1 MFFGILLT
9 SGDYMID
16 ENLKKELDLEQN
28 IQYLKGVGPK
38 KAELLNKLNIFNIK
52 DLLEYYPRNYED
64 RTKLSNIIEFVDGE
78 YYLFVATISESIH
91 IQRVRKN
98 LTIYSTFVYDDTGEC
113 KMTWFNQKYI
123 NTKLHKGDK
132 YLFYGRAIR
141 NYGVVSMESPQI
153 YNLNDIDKIQGIY
166 PIYPL
171 TSGITQNYL
180 FKLETLAYENKPLIP
195 EFLSD
200 SFRKKYNLCEINYAM
215 HNVHFPKTF
224 KAVNDARN
232 RLIFNELF
240 LLQLALMS
248 VKNSSLGVKKTQK
261 FEKVDISE
269 FLDLLPF
276 KLTNAQNRV
285 IDEIQKDMLSDKVMN
300 RLVQGDVG
308 SGKTMVAAVAMYIA
322 VKNGYQAAMMA
333 PTTILAN
340 QHFEELSKYFSILGI
355 NVDIITSSTTKK
367 NKRIICEKL
376 KNKEI
381 DIIIGTHSLIEDDV
395 EFNKLGLVITDEQHR
410 FGVKQR
416 LKLSNKGKA
425 VETLV
430 MTATPIPRTLAIML
444 YGDLDLSIID
454 EMPPGRKVVKTY
466 AVDETYEERIVKF
479 VKKNIA
485 EGRQAYVVCPLVE
498 ENEELDLKSVEK
510 LYEKYK
516 NDYFKEYSV
525 GIIHGKMKNK
535 EKDEIM
541 QSFKEN
547 KINILISTTVIEV
560 GISVSNATLMIIE
573 NADRFGLAALHQLRG
588 RVGRGEYQSY
598 CILKSNNKSIN
609 SRERLKIMEKSNSGF
624 DVAEKD
630 LELRGPGDFFGIRQS
645 GLPEFK
651 LANLLK
657 DIKVLQDAQI
667 AAKELLKEDRNLEKE
682 ENKLLKRELYSKFG
696 EKLSNIGA

>member
-1 MFFGILLT
+1 MSEIKE
-9 SGDYMID
+9 ID
-16 ENLKKELDLEQN
+16 LNQN

-38 KAELLNKLNIFNIK
+38 KAELLNKMGIYNIK

-78 YYLFVATISESIH
+78 HYLFIATLSDSIH
-91 IQRVRKN
+91 IQRIRKN
-98 LTIYSTFVYDDTGEC
+98 LTIYSTFVYDDSGEC

-132 YLFYGRAIR
+132 YLFYGRAIK

-180 FKLETLAYENKPLIP
+180 FKLESLAYNNKPLIP
-195 EFLSD
+195 DFLSNN
-200 SFRKKYNLCEINYAM
+200 FRKKYNLCEINYAM
-215 HNVHFPKTF
+215 QNVHFPKTF
-224 KAVNDARN
+224 KAVNEARN

-240 LLQLALMS
+240 LLELALMS
-248 VKNSSLGVKKTQK
+248 VKNSSIGVIKSQK
-261 FEKVDISE
+261 FNSVDIKE
-269 FLDLLPF
+269 FLNLLPF
-276 KLTNAQNRV
+276 KLTNAQNKV
-285 IDEIQKDMLSDKVMN
+285 IDEITKDMLSDKVMN

-308 SGKTMVAAVAMYIA
+308 SGKTIVAAIAMYIA

-340 QHFEELSKYFSILGI
+340 QHFDELSKYFSKLGI
-355 NVDIITSSTTKK
+355 TTEIITSSTTKK

-381 DIIIGTHSLIEDDV
+381 DIIIGTHSLIEDDI
-395 EFNKLGLVITDEQHR
+395 EFSNLGLVITDEQHR

-416 LKLSNKGKA
+416 LKLSNKGKS

-454 EMPPGRKVVKTY
+454 EMPPGRKPVKTY
-466 AVDETYEERIVKF
+466 AVDESYENRIINF
-479 VKKNIA
+479 IKKNID

-498 ENEELDLKSVEK
+498 ENDELDLKSVEK
-510 LYEKYK
+510 IYDKYK
-516 NDYFKEYSV
+516 NEYFKDYSV

-541 QSFKEN
+541 QAFKKN
-547 KINILISTTVIEV
+547 RINILISTTVIEV

-573 NADRFGLAALHQLRG
+573 NADRFGLAALHQLR
-588 RVGRGEYQSY
+588 RTCWKRRTSI
-598 CILKSNNKSIN
+598 ILYI
-609 SRERLKIMEKSNSGF
+609 KIK
-624 DVAEKD
+624 
-630 LELRGPGDFFGIRQS
+630 
-645 GLPEFK
+645 
-651 LANLLK
+651 
-657 DIKVLQDAQI
+657 
-667 AAKELLKEDRNLEKE
+667 
-682 ENKLLKRELYSKFG
+682 
-696 EKLSNIGA
+696 